1 MKILFSNDYIIDESM
16 VRKSEGLIV
25 LGDQQ
30 VQLLPVGK
38 DEVICFDYGQLVS
51 VTIEV
56 LKEVLRTRIL
66 IFDFTTRTRFT
77 LNLNLQTIHQHY
89 ELTVDLTVN
98 ELEQLFQYLDKQK
111 IVIHDPVH
119 LQDFYKQKKGS
130 LQAFV
135 AKQLEELYPF

>member
-1 MKILFSNDYIIDESM
+1 MKILFSNDYIIDEAM
-16 VRKSEGLIV
+16 IKKNEGLIV
-25 LGDQQ
+25 LGDKQ
-30 VQLLPVGK
+30 VQILPVGK
-38 DEVICFDYGQLVS
+38 EEVSCFDYGQLVS

-66 IFDFTTRTRFT
+66 IFDIATRTKFT

-89 ELTVDLTVN
+89 ELEVDLTVD
-98 ELEQLFQYLDKQK
+98 ELKKLFELLDKQE

-119 LQDFYKQKKGS
+119 LQNFYKQKKGS